1 MPQGKKK
8 MQGKTFPIVNDEFV
22 LGFRHQSEWGWKI
35 ALAFFF
41 GELGSGLF
49 FVSAFYD
56 FTMGMAIGW
65 FLVSVAKPLALFMHL
80 GHPERAWRAIM
91 GLGHSWI
98 SRGLLASILFTGFG
112 AAHILNLHYGIV
124 AGGLATLIFV
134 VAMVA
139 CLVVMV
145 YLGFVLSYSP
155 SISLWGT
162 GILPII
168 SLTYALL
175 GGTTLVLIFGYHTFL
190 ADQPQAL
197 ATLKSIELGLVLF
210 CGVIMLSFLHGA
222 AYASEAGKASV
233 ALLLKHDF
241 AKWFVPF
248 VLVVGI
254 AVTALLAHFG
264 PTTFAVILAVAVA
277 ELIGD
282 LALKI
287 LLFKAGLYLP
297 AIGHSRF

>member
-1 MPQGKKK
+1 
-8 MQGKTFPIVNDEFV
+8 MQGKTFPIVNEEFV
-22 LGFRHQSEWGWKI
+22 LGFRPQSEWGWKI
-35 ALAFFF
+35 AIAFFF

-56 FTMGMAIGW
+56 FTLGMAIGW
-65 FLVSVAKPLALFMHL
+65 VLVSVCKPAALFMHL

-98 SRGLLASILFTGFG
+98 SRGLLASVLFTGFG
-112 AAHILNLHYGIV
+112 GAHIINLHYGIV
-124 AGGLATLIFV
+124 TGGLAQLLMI
-134 VAMVA
+134 VAMVS
-139 CLVVMV
+139 CVVVMI

-155 SISLWGT
+155 SISLWGS
-162 GILPII
+162 GIMPVI

-175 GGTTLVLIFGYHTFL
+175 GGVTLVLIFGYHTLL
-190 ADQPQAL
+190 ADNPQL
-197 ATLKSIELGLVLF
+197 LSTLKSLELGLVLL

-248 VLVVGI
+248 VLLVGI
-254 AVTALLAHFG
+254 AVTALLAYMG
-264 PTTFAVILAVAVA
+264 PTSFTAILAVAVA

-282 LALKI
+282 FALKI
-287 LLFKAGLYLP
+287 LLFKAGLYEP